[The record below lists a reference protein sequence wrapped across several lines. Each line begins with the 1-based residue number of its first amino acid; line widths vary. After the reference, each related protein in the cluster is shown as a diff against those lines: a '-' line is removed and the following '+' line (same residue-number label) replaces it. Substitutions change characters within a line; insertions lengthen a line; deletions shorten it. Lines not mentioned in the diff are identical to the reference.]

1 MKKYIKIAALAL
13 VVALASCDSEADGT
27 DFVEVGGNAVPQA
40 TISRLDRNFN
50 LPIAIFTKEG
60 VTATKVEI
68 YKNIATTT
76 ADPIKLGD
84 KVADATIAG
93 STATFNTSTLG
104 SFDTFPV
111 TQTDGTV
118 VNNGKTGVLVLA
130 ILTTYSDGSSTRAP
144 YRLTVAKGIVWKADD
159 HGSATTTTTATSG
172 VTTVLYNNPE
182 PVVIHY
188 ATVTNTGTVVDN
200 VVGEW
205 SINGGAYSVIPGLTL
220 SKTKQTI
227 DLAGLDYI
235 GAGVQPDDVVTF
247 KFTVTAGTQTDAI
260 TTKITYA
267 DQVFDGAKDGAL
279 SNSDTTSQFSFQTG
293 LNYDGAD
300 TAHTEV
306 TFTSPFGFVRS
317 SDDVR
322 IQFVK
327 ANALNFETTNLLQA
341 EAAFNAGV
349 KVAGLNN
356 LVLNDVVLY
365 KVTRNVNLGSDDEP
379 DFQDVT
385 YYGLIQITDRVAGAT
400 SQQLSF
406 SYKEGVLYLEEAT
419 TPVVI
424 NPDTLKK

>member
-1 MKKYIKIAALAL
+1 MKKYIKFAALAL
-13 VVALASCDSEADGT
+13 AVVLASCSSEEDGT

-40 TISRLDRNFN
+40 SISRLDRNFD

-68 YKNIATTT
+68 YQNIAATT
-76 ADPIKLGD
+76 ADPIKLGP
-84 KVADATIAG
+84 KVADATIANG
-93 STATFNTSTLG
+93 KATFNTSTLG
-104 SFDTFPV
+104 SFDVFPV

-118 VNNGKTGVLVLA
+118 TLNGKTGVLVLA
-130 ILTTYSDGSSTRAP
+130 ILTSYSDGSSTRAP
-144 YRLTVAKGIVWKADD
+144 YRLTVSKGIVWKADD
-159 HGSATTTTTATSG
+159 HGSATNTTTSTSG
-172 VTTVLYNNPE
+172 VTAVLYNDPT
-182 PVVIHY
+182 PVNIHY
-188 ATVTNTGTVVDN
+188 ATVSNTGTVVDK
-200 VVGEW
+200 VEGEW
-205 SINGGAYSVIPGLTL
+205 SINGGAYSPIPGLTF
-220 SKTKQTI
+220 STSKQTI
-227 DLAGLDYI
+227 DVAGLDYI

-267 DQVFDGAKDGAL
+267 EQVFDGAKDGAL

-317 SDDVR
+317 SNDVR
-322 IQFVK
+322 IEFVK
-327 ANALNFETTNLLQA
+327 ANGLNFNTTTLLQA
-341 EAAFNAGV
+341 EAAFNAGT
-349 KVAGLNN
+349 KVSGLNN

-385 YYGLIQITDRVAGAT
+385 YYGLIQITDRVAGTT
-400 SQQLSF
+400 SQKLSF
-406 SYKEGVLYLEEAT
+406 SYKEGVLHLAEPT

-424 NPDTLKK
+424 D